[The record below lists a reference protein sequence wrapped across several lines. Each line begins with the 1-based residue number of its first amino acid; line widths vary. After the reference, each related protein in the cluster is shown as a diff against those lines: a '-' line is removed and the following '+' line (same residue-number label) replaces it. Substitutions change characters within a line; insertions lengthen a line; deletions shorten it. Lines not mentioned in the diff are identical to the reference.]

1 MSIYKYGL
9 RSKEFIFNLMKKAI
23 FLSLLFL
30 PLFTGINLSPTEA
43 VEINCNSSVWKNK
56 ERCKDK
62 KTAKKKK
69 KDKRP
74 ELLTTTGKIN
84 YPFKLEKIG
93 MLDLSTG
100 KTKPITLSAETKNVI
115 EIIPKEGE
123 KDFINADSILQWT
136 VGDYSEVK
144 FSGANAIAGGGGF
157 AAGAIIG
164 GGPAAPFLLLASPF
178 YGMIAGNKAYPEWRV
193 LVKELGDDGREKQIL
208 LQAVN
213 EQNAFAIRSIVAS
226 ASGLEAGV
234 KKSEGEIAILREN
247 KLKNLEKES
256 FTLETELVSLYSKN
270 EICSSD
276 NEIYNDKKI
285 ERYKELSNLINGLR
299 KSLRIDSSFKN
310 ICSTTESLNID

>member
-1 MSIYKYGL
+1 
-9 RSKEFIFNLMKKAI
+9 MKKAI

-43 VEINCNSSVWKNK
+43 VEINCNSPVWKNK

-62 KTAKKKK
+62 KTVKKKK

-74 ELLTTTGKIN
+74 ELLTTTGEVN

-93 MLDLSTG
+93 MLDLASG
-100 KTKPITLSAETKNVI
+100 KTIPVTLSAESKDII
-115 EIIPKEGE
+115 EIIESEDK
-123 KDFINADSILQWT
+123 KNIVYSDSILQWS
-136 VGDYSEVK
+136 VGDFSEVK
-144 FSGANAIAGGGGF
+144 FSGTDALASGGGF

-178 YGMIAGNKAYPEWRV
+178 LGMMAGNRAYPEWRV
-193 LVKELGDDGREKQIL
+193 LVRELADDGREKQIL

-213 EQNAFAIRSIVAS
+213 EQNAFAIRSLVAS
-226 ASGLEAGV
+226 ASGLKAGV
-234 KKSEGEIAILREN
+234 TKSSGEIDILRET

-256 FTLETELVSLYSKN
+256 FTLETELVSLYSKK

-276 NEIYNDKKI
+276 NENSDNKKI
-285 ERYKELSNLINGLR
+285 KRYKELSNLINGLR
-299 KSLRIDSSFKN
+299 KSLRLASFKN
-310 ICSTTESLNID
+310 ICSTT

>member
-1 MSIYKYGL
+1 
-9 RSKEFIFNLMKKAI
+9 MKKAI

-43 VEINCNSSVWKNK
+43 VEINCNSPVWKNK

-62 KTAKKKK
+62 KTVKKKK

-74 ELLTTTGKIN
+74 ELLTTTGEVN

-93 MLDLSTG
+93 MLDLASG
-100 KTKPITLSAETKNVI
+100 KTIPVTLSAESKDII
-115 EIIPKEGE
+115 EIIESEDK
-123 KDFINADSILQWT
+123 KNIVYSDSILQWS
-136 VGDYSEVK
+136 VGDFSEVK
-144 FSGANAIAGGGGF
+144 FSGTDALASGGGF

-178 YGMIAGNKAYPEWRV
+178 LGMMAGNRAYPEWRV
-193 LVKELGDDGREKQIL
+193 LVRELADDGREKQIL

-213 EQNAFAIRSIVAS
+213 EQNAFAIRSLVAS
-226 ASGLEAGV
+226 ASGLKAGV
-234 KKSEGEIAILREN
+234 TKSSGEIDILRET

-256 FTLETELVSLYSKN
+256 FTLETELVSLYSKK

-276 NEIYNDKKI
+276 NENSDNKKI
-285 ERYKELSNLINGLR
+285 KRYKELSNLINGLR
-299 KSLRIDSSFKN
+299 KSLRIDSSFNN
-310 ICSTTESLNID
+310 ICSTT